1 MDSKEVMMMKKYNT
15 PVIEALALET
25 VDVIATSGHDAA
37 LKALQET
44 YKVEIA
50 DGATVGEH
58 NVADLLDTSWSW

>member
-1 MDSKEVMMMKKYNT
+1 MKKYNT
-15 PVIEALALET
+15 PEIEALALET
-25 VDVIATSGHDAA
+25 VDVIATSGHEAA

-44 YKVEIA
+44 YKVEI